1 MPLNNKK
8 RNFLKK
14 IICFIPLIFIN
25 NSLFLIIKKNFTKKD
40 NKLIWYLNKND

>member
-1 MPLNNKK
+1 MFLNNNK

-14 IICFIPLIFIN
+14 IILFIPIIFIN
-25 NSLFLIIKKNFTKKD
+25 NTLFLNLKKNFSKKE

>member
-1 MPLNNKK
+1 MFLNNNK

-14 IICFIPLIFIN
+14 IILFIPIIFIN
-25 NSLFLIIKKNFTKKD
+25 NILFLNLKKNFSKKE